1 MAVDTVARALALG
14 AGDAA
19 GNSYTKSET
28 DTLLSGK
35 ADLVKGTVPLSQIP
49 PAAIEREVVVAND
62 IARFALTTAEVQLG
76 DTVKVTSTNKMY
88 LVIDT
93 DHLDGEL
100 GYQVYVAGKAA
111 EAVADQN
118 GDTIDTTYVKIV
130 SGKQLSTED
139 YTTAEKNKLAGIAAE
154 AEVNQNAF
162 SNITIGTSTIAADAK
177 TDTLTIIAGT
187 NVTITADV
195 ANDAFTINATD
206 TTYDEASYNQLGLV
220 KSGSSMKTIDDS
232 YQPCPIIEGVPYY
245 STLETPRKIE
255 RYGIKVE
262 KNNSNPET
270 RCTYMYDAVG
280 FTPAGMQYNN
290 DDIESSTFS
299 YGSWADAFFVKNN
312 YPVMCKYDGSED
324 YKLSPSNHAYK
335 EDGETSSDISDT
347 AYNGNAM
354 SCFDCKIYIKMWE
367 DNDFEYYAVSN
378 YQLDEDYKDYPYIRA
393 DGTHAD
399 KLYYPMFKGS
409 NVDSKLRSIAGTY
422 PQNKTT
428 TTTEVS
434 LCSANGTDWQIGDWA
449 HRTWLNVLLLLMGKN
464 DNTQLV
470 YGEGCTSGGSDNASI
485 NYGFPVNGSLMD
497 KGQFYGYATAKS
509 TTKAMKVFYIENWW
523 GTRWDRCLGLWDAT
537 GTYKIKWTPT
547 YSVSAPDED
556 CLVMSGVTIPANGY
570 QKKMSNTYGRLC
582 VTTGGSAST
591 YTCDYHSTNN
601 SATCLAIVGGFAWS
615 GSAAGAW
622 YVSVNNSP
630 SFSVWSIGASPYLKQ
645 PQH

>member
-1 MAVDTVARALALG
+1 MALVDIYARHADDGHAWIPKPIDKMGPLLNYDATLEEVYELLTIYPQVWIYDSATKKVINLSNLSEYFPDYDPGGGSSGVTPEQLATALQ
-14 AGDAA
+14 
-19 GNSYTKSET
+19 
-28 DTLLSGK
+28 GK
-35 ADLVKGTVPLSQIP
+35 VD
-49 PAAIEREVVVAND
+49 
-62 IARFALTTAEVQLG
+62 
-76 DTVKVTSTNKMY
+76 KVDGKILSTN
-88 LVIDT
+88 
-93 DHLDGEL
+93 
-100 GYQVYVAGKAA
+100 
-111 EAVADQN
+111 
-118 GDTIDTTYVKIV
+118 
-130 SGKQLSTED
+130 D
-139 YTTAEKNKLAGIAAE
+139 YTNEEKTKLAGITAE

-162 SNITIGTSTIAADAK
+162 SNIAIGTSTITADVK
-177 TDTLTIIAGT
+177 TDTLTIIAGA

-195 ANDAFTINATD
+195 ANDTFTINATD

-262 KNNSNPET
+262 RNNSNPET

-280 FTPAGMQYNN
+280 FTPAGMQYN
-290 DDIESSTFS
+290 DSDIEASTFS

-335 EDGETSSDISDT
+335 EDGETASDISDT
-347 AYNGNAM
+347 TYDGNAM
-354 SCFDCKIYIKMWE
+354 SCFDCKIWIKMWE

-422 PQNKTT
+422 PQNETGT
-428 TTTEVS
+428 STEVS

-470 YGEGCTSGGSDNASI
+470 YGEGCTSGGADDAAS
-485 NYGFPVNGSLMD
+485 NYGFPINGSLMN

-523 GTRWDRCLGLWDAT
+523 GTRWDRCLGLWNAT

-556 CLVMSGVTIPANGY
+556 CLVMSGVTIPSAGY
-570 QKKMSNTYGRLC
+570 QKTMSNTYGRLC

-591 YTCDYHSTNN
+591 YTCDYHYANN
-601 SATCLAIVGGFAWS
+601 STTCLAVVGGGAGA
-615 GSAAGAW
+615 GSNAGAW
-622 YVSVNNSP
+622 YVHVHRAP
-630 SFSVWSIGASPYLKQ
+630 SDSSWAFGASPYLKQ
-645 PQH
+645 PS

>member
-35 ADLVKGTVPLSQIP
+35 ADLVNGTVPLSQIP
-49 PAAIEREVVVAND
+49 PAAIERIVTVAND
-62 IARFALTTAEVQLG
+62 TARFALTTAEVQLG

-88 LVIDT
+88 FVIDT

-111 EAVADQN
+111 EAVSDQN

-139 YTTAEKNKLAGIAAE
+139 YTTAEKAKLAGIETGA
-154 AEVNQNAF
+154 NK
-162 SNITIGTSTIAADAK
+162 ITVDSSLDSTSTNPVQNKTVYNKLLSIDTEIATIKEKFAK
-177 TDTLTIIAGT
+177 VEL
-187 NVTITADV
+187 
-195 ANDAFTINATD
+195 
-206 TTYDEASYNQLGLV
+206 
-220 KSGSSMKTIDDS
+220 
-232 YQPCPIIEGVPYY
+232 
-245 STLETPRKIE
+245 
-255 RYGIKVE
+255 YGIKVE

-280 FTPAGMQYNN
+280 FTPAGMQYN
-290 DDIESSTFS
+290 DSDIEASTFS

-312 YPVMCKYDGSED
+312 YPVMCNYDGSED

-335 EDGETSSDISDT
+335 EDGETASDISDT
-347 AYNGNAM
+347 AYTGNAM

-409 NVDSKLRSIAGTY
+409 SVDSKLRSIAGTY

-428 TTTEVS
+428 APTEVS
-434 LCSANGTDWQIGDWA
+434 RCSANGTNWQIGDWA

-470 YGEGCTSGGSDNASI
+470 YGEGCTSGGVDDASK

-523 GTRWDRCLGLWDAT
+523 GTRWDRCLGLWNAT

-556 CLVMSGVTIPANGY
+556 CLVMSGVTIPSNGY
-570 QKKMSNTYGRLC
+570 QKKMSNIYGRLC

-591 YTCDYHSTNN
+591 YTCDYHYTNN
-601 SATCLAIVGGFAWS
+601 SAACLAIVGGGAGN
-615 GSAAGAW
+615 GSNAGAW
-622 YVSVNNSP
+622 YVCVSDTP
-630 SFSVWSIGASPYLKQ
+630 SYSYWNVGASPYLKQ
-645 PQH
+645 PS